1 MKILITGVAGFI
13 GFHLAK
19 KLLTLN
25 FNIIAIDN
33 LNNYYDISLKKDR
46 LKVLENYSKKNNKKF
61 QFIKTDIKNSKKMN
75 QIFLKNKFSLVFHL
89 AAQAGVRFSIKNPDQ
104 YLESNIIGFYKIL
117 NLCKKYKTKHL
128 LFASSSSVYGNSKKY
143 PSQESSNTDSPVSFY
158 AASKK
163 TNEVMAYAY
172 ANIYNLPVTA
182 LRFFTVYG
190 PYGRPD
196 MSLYKFFKNIINK
209 KPINVFNFGKHVRDF
224 TYIDDAIEILI
235 KIKDKRPKGK
245 IPYQCFNVAN
255 GKPHKI
261 MNYIKFIKEIAKQ
274 NVKINYLKLQK
285 GDVEKTY
292 ASNKL
297 IKRLIKKIKVTS
309 LKDGLKKYY
318 SWYINYYN

>member
-1 MKILITGVAGFI
+1 MKILITAVAGFI

-245 IPYQCFNVAN
+245 VPYQCFNVAN

>member
-245 IPYQCFNVAN
+245 QRR
-255 GKPHKI
+255 
-261 MNYIKFIKEIAKQ
+261 E
-274 NVKINYLKLQK
+274 
-285 GDVEKTY
+285 
-292 ASNKL
+292 
-297 IKRLIKKIKVTS
+297 
-309 LKDGLKKYY
+309 
-318 SWYINYYN
+318 

>member
-19 KLLTLN
+19 KLLKLN
-25 FNIIAIDN
+25 YNITGVDN

-46 LKVLENYSKKNNKKF
+46 LKILQNLAKKNKKKF
-61 QFIKTDIKNSKKMN
+61 NFILTDINNEKKMD
-75 QIFLKNKFSLVFHL
+75 QIFLRNKFSIVFHL
-89 AAQAGVRFSIKNPDQ
+89 AAQAGVRFSIKNPNQ
-104 YLESNIIGFYKIL
+104 YFNSNIIGFYKIL
-117 NLCKKYKTKHL
+117 NLSKKYKIKNL
-128 LFASSSSVYGNSKKY
+128 LFASSSSVYGNSKKF
-143 PSQESSNTDSPVSFY
+143 PSIESSNTDSPISFY

-172 ANIYNLPVTA
+172 ASIYNLPVTV

-209 KPINVFNFGKHVRDF
+209 KPINVFNFGNHVRDF
-224 TYIDDAIEILI
+224 TYIDDAIEMLL
-235 KIKDKRPKGK
+235 KIKDKKPRGK
-245 IPYQCFNVAN
+245 VPYQCFNIAN
-255 GKPHKI
+255 GKPQKI
-261 MNYIKFIKEIAKQ
+261 MNYIKLIKEITKQ
-274 NVKINYLKLQK
+274 DVKINYLKLQK

-292 ASNKL
+292 GSNKL
-297 IKRLIKKIKVTS
+297 IKKLMKKIKVTS

-318 SWYINYYN
+318 LWYINYYN

>member
-1 MKILITGVAGFI
+1 MKILITGGAGFI

-245 IPYQCFNVAN
+245 VPYQCFNVAN

>member
-245 IPYQCFNVAN
+245 VPYQCFNVAN